1 MEIHA
6 PEGSVHSFRDVAIH
20 LAIVTVGILIALGL
34 EQAVEWYH
42 HRELAAEARA
52 NILSEIGD
60 NRKELDSL
68 LGKVPDSRGN
78 HLSAVRVIDTY
89 LAHGTSAD
97 NKMNLGVGI
106 AEIRD
111 TAWTTAQTIG
121 ALNYMPYGEVQKFA
135 SAYRLQ
141 QQFQRLQDRAVDA
154 VVTSVAVFAE
164 GQGPDKLS
172 QTDLV
177 LERQRILD
185 SLAQIVAET
194 QLAEGLD
201 KTYAEVLGTGKKA
214 E

>member
-6 PEGSVHSFRDVAIH
+6 PEGHVQSFREVAIH
-20 LAIVTVGILIALGL
+20 LAIVTAGILIALGL
-34 EQAVEWYH
+34 EQSVEWYH

-52 NILSEIGD
+52 NILSEIRD

-68 LGKVPDSRGN
+68 LGKTPDSRRN
-78 HLSAVRVIDTY
+78 HLTAVRVIDRY
-89 LAHGTSAD
+89 LAHGSIAD
-97 NKMNLGVGI
+97 NKMNLAVGI

-111 TAWTTAQTIG
+111 TAWATAQTVG

-141 QQFQRLQDRAVDA
+141 QQFLRLQDRAVDA
-154 VVTSVAVFAE
+154 VVTSVAVFSE

-172 QTDLV
+172 HADLV
-177 LERQRILD
+177 RERERILD

-194 QLAEGLD
+194 QVAEGLA

-214 E
+214 D